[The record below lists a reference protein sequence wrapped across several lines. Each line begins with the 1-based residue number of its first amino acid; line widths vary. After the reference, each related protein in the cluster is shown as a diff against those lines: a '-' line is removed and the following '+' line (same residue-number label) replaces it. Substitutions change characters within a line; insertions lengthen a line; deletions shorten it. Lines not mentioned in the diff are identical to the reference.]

1 MKPLLILSVV
11 AAVVA
16 IGLVAAT
23 LALSILIYTDNT
35 DTDVDSTTQ
44 KTGTTDAF
52 EKAIIISGGYD
63 LTSDQ
68 PYKTSVSVEIFVPS
82 TSFQCYLPSLPKSRA
97 FHTHD
102 QWLVC
107 GGRSDSYLDKVDLSC
122 LTLKY
127 GTWSVS
133 HNLTH
138 SRYSH
143 SSWKTDDGVLLL
155 GGSNYISGYTSEIV
169 KEDNVVSELS
179 FSLKFDID
187 WACSIPDYETDTL
200 VLAGG
205 SSPGKMV
212 SRYGRGGW
220 VEDLP
225 DMLIGRRDHSCS
237 SFVRNNRR
245 VFLVT
250 GGWAYSQGGWS
261 YRTSLRRYD
270 HALSV
275 VPFSVDDCSDQLT
288 TGDTE
293 VSTTTENA
301 TTATATTTM
310 EDSTS
315 THASTTA

>member
-35 DTDVDSTTQ
+35 GTAYSHLFFCKSNIFHTDTDVDSTTQ

-52 EKAIIISGGYD
+52 EKGCMHKTKWSPDATLFSAIIISGGYD

-82 TSFQCYLPSLPKSRA
+82 TGFQCYLPSLPKSRA

-127 GTWSVS
+127 GTWSIS

-138 SRYSH
+138 SR
-143 SSWKTDDGVLLL
+143 
-155 GGSNYISGYTSEIV
+155 
-169 KEDNVVSELS
+169 
-179 FSLKFDID
+179 
-187 WACSIPDYETDTL
+187 
-200 VLAGG
+200 
-205 SSPGKMV
+205 
-212 SRYGRGGW
+212 
-220 VEDLP
+220 
-225 DMLIGRRDHSCS
+225 
-237 SFVRNNRR
+237 
-245 VFLVT
+245 
-250 GGWAYSQGGWS
+250 
-261 YRTSLRRYD
+261 
-270 HALSV
+270 
-275 VPFSVDDCSDQLT
+275 
-288 TGDTE
+288 
-293 VSTTTENA
+293 
-301 TTATATTTM
+301 
-310 EDSTS
+310 
-315 THASTTA
+315 